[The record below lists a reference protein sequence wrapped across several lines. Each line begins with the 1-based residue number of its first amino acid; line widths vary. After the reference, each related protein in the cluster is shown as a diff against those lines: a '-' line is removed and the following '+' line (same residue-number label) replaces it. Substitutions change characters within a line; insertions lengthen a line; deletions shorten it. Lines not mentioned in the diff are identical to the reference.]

1 MRIFNVDPI
10 REQAHYSE
18 EMVGS
23 VSRAEMLYRTNL
35 VALVSGG
42 RKPRYAENT
51 VMVFDDSSGKMVLE
65 FTFPDPVLNV
75 RLKRDKLVA
84 VCRNQI
90 HVFSFPNNAKKL
102 FSVDTRDNP
111 LGLCEVSKM
120 ILSSS
125 LNFVIEI

>member
-42 RKPRYAENT
+42 RKPRYADNT
-51 VMVFDDSSGKMVLE
+51 VMIWDDNSGKMVLE
-65 FTFPDPVLNV
+65 FTFPDPVLSV
-75 RLKRDKLVA
+75 RMKRDKLVA

-90 HVFSFPNNAKKL
+90 HVFTFPNNAKKL

-111 LGLCEVSKM
+111 LGLCEVRGVGSK
-120 ILSSS
+120 
-125 LNFVIEI
+125 